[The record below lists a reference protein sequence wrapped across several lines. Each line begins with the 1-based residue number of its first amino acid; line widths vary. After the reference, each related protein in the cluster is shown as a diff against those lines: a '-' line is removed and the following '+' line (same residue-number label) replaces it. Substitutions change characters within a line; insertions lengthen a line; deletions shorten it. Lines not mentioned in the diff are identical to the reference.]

1 MSTQSNKTPEQN
13 RASCSDASKPGAGSL
28 AHTRAQLDELLERD
42 EISRE
47 AFAEYSATADAAL
60 ASTTHNS
67 GGTHTTAPTQG
78 VEADDQTSAVRIRTR
93 PAETSPSRSPS
104 DGQPVTKLS

>member
-13 RASCSDASKPGAGSL
+13 RASSSDASKPGAGSL
-28 AHTRAQLDELLERD
+28 AHARAQLDELLERD

-60 ASTTHNS
+60 SS
-67 GGTHTTAPTQG
+67 
-78 VEADDQTSAVRIRTR
+78 
-93 PAETSPSRSPS
+93 
-104 DGQPVTKLS
+104 KLT